1 MSDMTQGFAKNLLKT
16 RSKNSNASAATQVQK
31 IFVAD
36 DLHRF
41 QVAVKNRS
49 ESVAIGG
56 RTFQLRY
63 KEGRVLFNPT
73 EGHVPCGA
81 FDVSKVLTEVEGL

>member
-31 IFVAD
+31 IFVGD
-36 DLHRF
+36 QLKMFKH
-41 QVAVKNRS
+41 AVNTQAT
-49 ESVAIGG
+49 SVVIGG

-81 FDVSKVLTEVEGL
+81 FDINKVLTESEGL